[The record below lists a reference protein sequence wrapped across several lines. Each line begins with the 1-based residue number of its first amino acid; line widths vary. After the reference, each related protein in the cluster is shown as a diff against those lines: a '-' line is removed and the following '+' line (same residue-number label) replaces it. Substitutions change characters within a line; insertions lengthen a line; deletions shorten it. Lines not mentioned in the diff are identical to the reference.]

1 MLLKQ
6 TLDDKLPPNYELD
19 PYVVTH
25 KDGNA
30 VVVRDA
36 NGNNKMRNVAHM
48 KKFVELV
55 TIEMEESE
63 HKNTLCRQQSQ
74 NSAAS
79 QHLQPSS
86 RQHRH
91 RPETPPDNF
100 NRSRPMRARQAPAWM
115 KDYVCH

>member
-55 TIEMEESE
+55 TIEMEESDKQE
-63 HKNTLCRQQSQ
+63 HPVQTAKPEQCSQ
-74 NSAAS
+74 PAS
-79 QHLQPSS
+79 TAIQPST
-86 RQHRH
+86 Q
-91 RPETPPDNF
+91 TQTWDPPDNL

-115 KDYVCH
+115 KDYVCS

>member
-30 VVVRDA
+30 VVVGDA
-36 NGNNKMRNVAHM
+36 NGNNKMRNVVHM

-55 TIEMEESE
+55 TIEMEESDKQE
-63 HKNTLCRQQSQ
+63 HPVQTAK
-74 NSAAS
+74 
-79 QHLQPSS
+79 P
-86 RQHRH
+86 
-91 RPETPPDNF
+91 
-100 NRSRPMRARQAPAWM
+100 
-115 KDYVCH
+115 

>member
-19 PYVVTH
+19 PYVV

-55 TIEMEESE
+55 TIEMKELDKQE
-63 HKNTLCRQQSQ
+63 HPVQTAKPEQCSQ
-74 NSAAS
+74 PAS
-79 QHLQPSS
+79 TAIQPSA
-86 RQHRH
+86 Q
-91 RPETPPDNF
+91 T
-100 NRSRPMRARQAPAWM
+100 QT
-115 KDYVCH
+115 